1 MGQVGLNNLTFQEV
15 AANGKSVQEMWL
27 NGSQIYA
34 AGDLWYGVRFTGSS
48 TDGVRTGNMQMHKD
62 LPVQSLFKG
71 CRLTSD
77 GTIKYFNATD
87 WDHYEDGSEVTN
99 SIEDGNDMV
108 ELPDAYYTVVVHGD
122 YDWEIRM
129 STYAIP
135 GYTKFNKQYVS
146 AYEAYSDGTTL
157 FSRKNQTPTVSK
169 NRITFLAEARKNR
182 NNHYAIYTYNAHKF
196 ITWCFVVEYATLN
209 SQKAINNVLTAEGYH
224 QGGLGDG
231 ITNGSK
237 KENGANRWAFV
248 PTGTTNSLGNSS
260 GQVQYSYVNTDA
272 EGTETQASQYANR
285 YRGIEN
291 PFGHIWKNCCDI
303 VVTGTDNKIYV
314 TNNKENFGIDKSL
327 YEDSGLTTLTTSN
340 RWVKRIT
347 NNAAADLFCQEG
359 GAGSTT
365 YFCDNYW
372 TNAVASDRTLLL
384 GACAGDGSSAGLFG
398 LYSRIDLGAALA
410 YIGTRLVYIP

>member
-27 NGSQIYA
+27 NGSQIYS
-34 AGDLWYGVRFTGSS
+34 AGDLWYGVRFSS
-48 TDGVRTGNMQMHKD
+48 SSPDGVRTGNMAYHKT
-62 LPVQSLFKG
+62 LPVQSQFRG
-71 CRLTSD
+71 CGMSNGSIVGYLKSD
-77 GTIKYFNATD
+77 DWTKYENNTNVDFNAVD
-87 WDHYEDGSEVTN
+87 
-99 SIEDGNDMV
+99 IMV
-108 ELPDAYYTVVVHGD
+108 ELPDAYYTVVEHGD
-122 YDWEIRM
+122 YDWEIRI

-135 GYTKFNKQYVS
+135 GYTKFDKQYVS

-157 FSRKNQTPTVSK
+157 FSRKGQTPTVNK
-169 NRITFLAEARKNR
+169 NRDAFLKEARKNR
-182 NNHYAIYTYNAHKF
+182 NNHYAMYTYNIHKF

-209 SQKAINNVLTAEGYH
+209 SQKAVNTALTEEGYH
-224 QGGLGDG
+224 QGGLGNG
-231 ITNGSK
+231 ITNGTK
-237 KENGANRWAFV
+237 KENGADRQAFV

-327 YEDSGLTTLTTSN
+327 YEDSGLTTLTTSGQ
-340 RWVKRIT
+340 WVKRIT
-347 NNAAADLFCQEG
+347 NNAAADLFCQES
-359 GAGSTT
+359 GASSTT
-365 YFCDNYW
+365 YFCDHYW
-372 TNAVASDRTLLL
+372 TNAIEADRTLLL
-384 GACAGDGSSAGLFG
+384 GANASSGSAAGFFV
-398 LYSRIDLGAALA
+398 LYSGGGLGNAGAAV
-410 YIGTRLVYIP
+410 GTRLVYIP

>member
-27 NGSQIYA
+27 NGSQIYS
-34 AGDLWYGVRFTGSS
+34 AGDLWYGVRFSS
-48 TDGVRTGNMQMHKD
+48 SSPDGVRTGNMTYHKT
-62 LPVQSLFKG
+62 LPVQSQFRG
-71 CRLTSD
+71 CGMSNGSIVGYLKSD
-77 GTIKYFNATD
+77 DWTKYENNTNVDFNAVD
-87 WDHYEDGSEVTN
+87 
-99 SIEDGNDMV
+99 IMV

-135 GYTKFNKQYVS
+135 GYTKFDKQYVS

-209 SQKAINNVLTAEGYH
+209 SQKNVNNVLTAEGYH
-224 QGGLGDG
+224 QGGLGSG
-231 ITNGSK
+231 ITTGAKKVNGKDVSSFVPCGTTDSLFNGSG
-237 KENGANRWAFV
+237 EVTYNY
-248 PTGTTNSLGNSS
+248 T
-260 GQVQYSYVNTDA
+260 NTDA
-272 EGTETQASQYANR
+272 EGAETQASTKANR

-291 PFGHIWKNCCDI
+291 PFGHVWKNCCDVI
-303 VVTGTDNKIYV
+303 LYGTDNKVYI
-314 TNNKENFGIDKSL
+314 TNNIENFGNDRSL
-327 YEDSGLTTLTTSN
+327 FVDSGLTTLTTSN
-340 RWVKRIT
+340 QWVKRIT

-359 GAGSTT
+359 GANYTT
-365 YFCDNYW
+365 YFCDHYW
-372 TNAVASDRTLLL
+372 TNAVEADRTLLL
-384 GACAGDGSSAGLFG
+384 GARTGNGSAAGLFV
-398 LYSRIDLGAALA
+398 LYSYDGLGIASAGV
-410 YIGTRLVYIP
+410 GTRLVYIP

>member
-27 NGSQIYA
+27 NGSQIYS
-34 AGDLWYGVRFTGSS
+34 AGDLWYGVRFSS
-48 TDGVRTGNMQMHKD
+48 SSPDGVRTGNMAYHKT
-62 LPVQSLFKG
+62 LPVQSQFRG
-71 CRLTSD
+71 CGMSNGSIVGYLKSD
-77 GTIKYFNATD
+77 DWTKYENNQAVDFNAVD
-87 WDHYEDGSEVTN
+87 
-99 SIEDGNDMV
+99 IMV
-108 ELPDAYYTVVVHGD
+108 ELPDAYYTVVEHGD

-135 GYTKFNKQYVS
+135 GYTKFDKQYVS

-157 FSRKNQTPTVSK
+157 FSRKGQTPTVSK

-182 NNHYAIYTYNAHKF
+182 NNHYAMYTYNVHKF

-209 SQKAINNVLTAEGYH
+209 SQKAVNDILTAEGYH
-224 QGGLGDG
+224 QGGLGNG
-231 ITNGSK
+231 ITSGTK
-237 KENGANRWAFV
+237 KENGADRWAFV
-248 PTGTTNSLGNSS
+248 PTGTTNSLGNGS

-327 YEDSGLTTLTTSN
+327 YEDSGLTTITTSN
-340 RWVKRIT
+340 QWVKRIT

-365 YFCDNYW
+365 YFCDRYW

-384 GACAGDGSSAGLFG
+384 GALASHGSAAGLFSLDSNVG
-398 LYSRIDLGAALA
+398 IGAAGA
-410 YIGTRLVYIP
+410 SVGTRLVYIP

>member
-48 TDGVRTGNMQMHKD
+48 PDGVRTGNMQMHKD

-99 SIEDGNDMV
+99 GIEDGNDMV

-157 FSRKNQTPTVSK
+157 FSRKNQTPTVNK

-182 NNHYAIYTYNAHKF
+182 NNHYAMYTYNVHKF
-196 ITWCFVVEYATLN
+196 ITWCYVVEYATLN
-209 SQKAINNVLTAEGYH
+209 SQKAVNAVLTEEGYH
-224 QGGLGDG
+224 QGGLGNG
-231 ITNGSK
+231 ITNGTK
-237 KENGANRWAFV
+237 KENGADRWAFV

-291 PFGHIWKNCCDI
+291 PFGHVQKGCCDVI
-303 VVTGTDNKIYV
+303 LYGTDNKVYI
-314 TNNKENFGIDKSL
+314 TNNIENFGNDRSL
-327 YEDSGLTTLTTSN
+327 FVDSGLTSYPTSGQL
-340 RWVKRIT
+340 VKKIN

-359 GAGSTT
+359 GASSTT
-365 YFCDNYW
+365 YFCDHYW
-372 TNAVASDRTLLL
+372 TNAVDSDRALLM
-384 GACAGDGSSAGLFG
+384 GAHSNGGSSAGLF
-398 LYSRIDLGAALA
+398 YLA
-410 YIGTRLVYIP
+410 SNYGTDTNVGNAGTRLVYIP

>member
-48 TDGVRTGNMQMHKD
+48 PDGVRTGNMAYHKT
-62 LPVQSLFKG
+62 LPVQSQFRG
-71 CRLTSD
+71 CGMSNGSIVGYLKSD
-77 GTIKYFNATD
+77 DWTKYENNTNVDFNAVD
-87 WDHYEDGSEVTN
+87 
-99 SIEDGNDMV
+99 IMV

-157 FSRKNQTPTVSK
+157 FSRKNQTPTVNK

-182 NNHYAIYTYNAHKF
+182 NNHYAMYTYNVHKF

-209 SQKAINNVLTAEGYH
+209 SQKAVNDILTAEGYH
-224 QGGLGDG
+224 QGGLGNG
-231 ITNGSK
+231 ITSGTKKVNGK
-237 KENGANRWAFV
+237 GVWAFV
-248 PTGTTNSLGNSS
+248 PCGTTDSLFNGS
-260 GQVQYSYVNTDA
+260 GEVTYNYTNTDA
-272 EGTETQASQYANR
+272 EGAETQASTKANR

-291 PFGHIWKNCCDI
+291 PFGHVWKNCCDVI
-303 VVTGTDNKIYV
+303 LYGTDNKVYI
-314 TNNKENFGIDKSL
+314 TNNIENFGNDKK
-327 YEDSGLTTLTTSN
+327 N
-340 RWVKRIT
+340 IKHKMCKKV
-347 NNAAADLFCQEG
+347 AAMNKLKHM
-359 GAGSTT
+359 T
-365 YFCDNYW
+365 YSEYRQQVCSHIGWMKHCNGI
-372 TNAVASDRTLLL
+372 NLLKKTIKYHQL
-384 GACAGDGSSAGLFG
+384 IEYARSS
-398 LYSRIDLGAALA
+398 
-410 YIGTRLVYIP
+410 

>member
-27 NGSQIYA
+27 NGSQIYS
-34 AGDLWYGVRFTGSS
+34 AGDLWYGVRFSS
-48 TDGVRTGNMQMHKD
+48 SSPDGVRTGNMAYHKT
-62 LPVQSLFKG
+62 LPVQSQFRG
-71 CRLTSD
+71 CGMSNGSIVGYLKSD
-77 GTIKYFNATD
+77 DWTKYENNQAVDFNAVD
-87 WDHYEDGSEVTN
+87 
-99 SIEDGNDMV
+99 IMV
-108 ELPDAYYTVVVHGD
+108 ELPDAYYTVVEHGD

-135 GYTKFNKQYVS
+135 GYTKFDKQYVS

-157 FSRKNQTPTVSK
+157 FSRKNQTPTVNK

-182 NNHYAIYTYNAHKF
+182 NNHYAMYTYNAHKF

-209 SQKAINNVLTAEGYH
+209 SQKNVNNVLTAEGYH
-224 QGGLGDG
+224 QGGLGSG
-231 ITNGSK
+231 IATGVKKVNGKDVYSFVPCGTTDSLFNGSG
-237 KENGANRWAFV
+237 EVTYNY
-248 PTGTTNSLGNSS
+248 T
-260 GQVQYSYVNTDA
+260 NTDA
-272 EGTETQASQYANR
+272 EGAETQASTKANR

-327 YEDSGLTTLTTSN
+327 YEDSGLTTLTTN
-340 RWVKRIT
+340 DQYVKRIT

-359 GAGSTT
+359 GANSTT
-365 YFCDNYW
+365 YFCDHYW
-372 TNAVASDRTLLL
+372 TNAVEADRTLLL
-384 GACAGDGSSAGLFG
+384 GANAGDSSAAGFFYLGSSV
-398 LYSRIDLGAALA
+398 DLGAALA
-410 YIGTRLVYIP
+410 GVGTRLVYIP

>member
-27 NGSQIYA
+27 NGSQIYS
-34 AGDLWYGVRFTGSS
+34 AGDLWYGVRFSS
-48 TDGVRTGNMQMHKD
+48 SSPDGVRTGNMAYHKT
-62 LPVQSLFKG
+62 LPVQSQFRG
-71 CRLTSD
+71 CGMSNGSIVGYLKSD
-77 GTIKYFNATD
+77 DWTKYENNQAVDFNAVD
-87 WDHYEDGSEVTN
+87 
-99 SIEDGNDMV
+99 IMV
-108 ELPDAYYTVVVHGD
+108 ELPDAYYTVVEHGD

-135 GYTKFNKQYVS
+135 GYTKFDKQYVS

-157 FSRKNQTPTVSK
+157 FSRKGQTPTVSK
-169 NRITFLAEARKNR
+169 NRDAFLKEARKNR
-182 NNHYAIYTYNAHKF
+182 NNHYAMYTYNIHKF

-209 SQKAINNVLTAEGYH
+209 SQKAVNDILTAEGYH
-224 QGGLGDG
+224 QGGLG
-231 ITNGSK
+231 NGVTSGTK
-237 KENGANRWAFV
+237 KENGADRWAFV
-248 PTGTTNSLGNSS
+248 PTGTTNSLGNGS

-340 RWVKRIT
+340 QWVKRIT

-365 YFCDNYW
+365 YFCDHCW
-372 TNAVASDRTLLL
+372 MNAVASDRTLLL
-384 GACAGDGSSAGLFG
+384 GAVAGFGSAAGLFA
-398 LYSRIDLGAALA
+398 LASNYDLGGATAHV
-410 YIGTRLVYIP
+410 GTRLVYIP

>member
-48 TDGVRTGNMQMHKD
+48 PDGVRTGNMAYHKT
-62 LPVQSLFKG
+62 LPVQSQFRG
-71 CRLTSD
+71 CGMSNGSIVGYLKSD
-77 GTIKYFNATD
+77 DWTKYENNTNVDFNAVD
-87 WDHYEDGSEVTN
+87 
-99 SIEDGNDMV
+99 IMV
-108 ELPDAYYTVVVHGD
+108 ELPDAYYTVVEHGD
-122 YDWEIRM
+122 YDWEIRI

-135 GYTKFNKQYVS
+135 GYTKFDKQYVS

-157 FSRKNQTPTVSK
+157 FSRKGQTPTVNK
-169 NRITFLAEARKNR
+169 NRDAFLKEARKNR
-182 NNHYAIYTYNAHKF
+182 NNHYAMYTYNIHKF

-209 SQKAINNVLTAEGYH
+209 SQKNVNNVLTVEGYH
-224 QGGLGDG
+224 QGGLGNG
-231 ITNGSK
+231 ITNGTK
-237 KENGANRWAFV
+237 KENGADRWAFV

-291 PFGHIWKNCCDI
+291 PFGHVWKNCCDI

-327 YEDSGLTTLTTSN
+327 YEDSGLTTITTSN
-340 RWVKRIT
+340 QWVKRIT

-359 GAGSTT
+359 GASSTT
-365 YFCDNYW
+365 YFCDHYW
-372 TNAVASDRTLLL
+372 TNAIEADRTLLL
-384 GACAGDGSSAGLFG
+384 GAVAGYGSVAGFFVLA
-398 LYSRIDLGAALA
+398 SNSDLGSASANV
-410 YIGTRLVYIP
+410 GTRLVYIP

>member
-27 NGSQIYA
+27 NGSQIYS
-34 AGDLWYGVRFTGSS
+34 AGDLWYGVRFSS
-48 TDGVRTGNMQMHKD
+48 SSPDGVRTGNMTYHKT
-62 LPVQSLFKG
+62 LPVQSQFRG
-71 CRLTSD
+71 CGMSNGSIVGYLKSD
-77 GTIKYFNATD
+77 DWTKYENNTNVDFNAVD
-87 WDHYEDGSEVTN
+87 
-99 SIEDGNDMV
+99 IMV

-157 FSRKNQTPTVSK
+157 FSRKNQTPTVNK
-169 NRITFLAEARKNR
+169 NRIIFLAEARKNR

-224 QGGLGDG
+224 QGGLGNGVTTGTKKVNGKGVYSFVPCGSTDG
-231 ITNGSK
+231 LGNGSG
-237 KENGANRWAFV
+237 EFTYNY
-248 PTGTTNSLGNSS
+248 T
-260 GQVQYSYVNTDA
+260 NTDA
-272 EGTETQASQYANR
+272 EGAETQANTKANR

-291 PFGHIWKNCCDI
+291 PFGHIWKDCCDI

-327 YEDSGLTTLTTSN
+327 YEDSGLTTLTTGDQ
-340 RWVKRIT
+340 WVKRIT

-365 YFCDNYW
+365 YFCDYYW

-384 GACAGDGSSAGLFG
+384 GARAGNGSYAGLFG
-398 LYSRIDLGAALA
+398 LGSHYGLGAASA
-410 YIGTRLVYIP
+410 DVGTRLVYIP

>member
-27 NGSQIYA
+27 NGSQIYS
-34 AGDLWYGVRFTGSS
+34 AGDLWYGVRFSS
-48 TDGVRTGNMQMHKD
+48 SSPDGVRTGNMTYHKT
-62 LPVQSLFKG
+62 LPVQSQFRG
-71 CRLTSD
+71 CGMSNGSIVGYLKSD
-77 GTIKYFNATD
+77 DWTKYENNTNVDFNAVD
-87 WDHYEDGSEVTN
+87 
-99 SIEDGNDMV
+99 IMV

-224 QGGLGDG
+224 QGGLGNGVTTGTKKVNGKDVYSFVPCGSTDG
-231 ITNGSK
+231 LGNGSG
-237 KENGANRWAFV
+237 EFTYNY
-248 PTGTTNSLGNSS
+248 T
-260 GQVQYSYVNTDA
+260 NTDA
-272 EGTETQASQYANR
+272 EGAETQANTKANR

-340 RWVKRIT
+340 QWVKRIT

-365 YFCDNYW
+365 YFCDHYW

-384 GACAGDGSSAGLFG
+384 GANAGDGSLAGFFSLDSSYG
-398 LYSRIDLGAALA
+398 LGFA
-410 YIGTRLVYIP
+410 YAFVGTRLVYIP

>member
-27 NGSQIYA
+27 NGSQIYS
-34 AGDLWYGVRFTGSS
+34 AGDLWYGVRFSS
-48 TDGVRTGNMQMHKD
+48 SSPDGVRTGNMTYHKT
-62 LPVQSLFKG
+62 LPVQSQFRG
-71 CRLTSD
+71 CGMSNGSIVGYLKSD
-77 GTIKYFNATD
+77 DWTKYENNTNVDFNAVD
-87 WDHYEDGSEVTN
+87 
-99 SIEDGNDMV
+99 IMV

-224 QGGLGDG
+224 QGGLGNGVTTGTKKVNGKDVYSFVPCGSTDG
-231 ITNGSK
+231 LGNGSG
-237 KENGANRWAFV
+237 EFTYNY
-248 PTGTTNSLGNSS
+248 T
-260 GQVQYSYVNTDA
+260 NTDA
-272 EGTETQASQYANR
+272 EGAETQANTKANR

-314 TNNKENFGIDKSL
+314 TNNKENFSIDKSL
-327 YEDSGLTTLTTSN
+327 YEDSGLTTLTTSEQ
-340 RWVKRIT
+340 WVKRIT

-365 YFCDNYW
+365 YFCDYYW
-372 TNAVASDRTLLL
+372 TNAVEADRTLLL
-384 GACAGDGSSAGLFG
+384 GADAGCGSGVGFFV
-398 LYSRIDLGAALA
+398 LYSNSGLGHAAA
-410 YIGTRLVYIP
+410 SVGTRLVYIP

>member
-27 NGSQIYA
+27 NGSQIYS
-34 AGDLWYGVRFTGSS
+34 AGDLWYGVRFSS
-48 TDGVRTGNMQMHKD
+48 SSPDGVRTGNMTYHKT
-62 LPVQSLFKG
+62 LPVQSQFRG
-71 CRLTSD
+71 CGMSNGSIVGYLKSD
-77 GTIKYFNATD
+77 DWTKYENNTNVDFNAVD
-87 WDHYEDGSEVTN
+87 
-99 SIEDGNDMV
+99 IMV

-224 QGGLGDG
+224 QGGLGNGVTTGTKKVNGKDVYSFVPCGSTDG
-231 ITNGSK
+231 LGNGSG
-237 KENGANRWAFV
+237 EFTYNY
-248 PTGTTNSLGNSS
+248 T
-260 GQVQYSYVNTDA
+260 NTDA
-272 EGTETQASQYANR
+272 EGAETQANTKANR

-291 PFGHIWKNCCDI
+291 PFGHVWKNCCDI

-327 YEDSGLTTLTTSN
+327 YEDSGLTTLTTGGQ
-340 RWVKRIT
+340 WVKRIT

-359 GAGSTT
+359 RADSTT
-365 YFCDNYW
+365 YFCDNHW
-372 TNAVASDRTLLL
+372 TNAVEADRTLLL
-384 GACAGDGSSAGLFG
+384 GASAGSGSSAGLFYLASDAG
-398 LYSRIDLGAALA
+398 LGYALA
-410 YIGTRLVYIP
+410 YVGTRLVYIP

>member
-27 NGSQIYA
+27 NGSQIYS
-34 AGDLWYGVRFTGSS
+34 AGDLWYGVRFSS
-48 TDGVRTGNMQMHKD
+48 SSPDGVRTGNMAYHKT
-62 LPVQSLFKG
+62 LPVQSQFRG
-71 CRLTSD
+71 CGMSNGSIVGYLKSD
-77 GTIKYFNATD
+77 DWTKYENNTNVDFNAVD
-87 WDHYEDGSEVTN
+87 
-99 SIEDGNDMV
+99 IMV
-108 ELPDAYYTVVVHGD
+108 ELPDAYYTVVEHGD

-135 GYTKFNKQYVS
+135 GYTKFDKQYVS

-157 FSRKNQTPTVSK
+157 FSRKGQTPTVNK
-169 NRITFLAEARKNR
+169 NRDTFLKEARKNR
-182 NNHYAIYTYNAHKF
+182 NNHYAMYTYNAHKF

-209 SQKAINNVLTAEGYH
+209 SQKNVNNVLTEEGYH
-224 QGGLGDG
+224 QGGLGNG
-231 ITNGSK
+231 ITKGTK
-237 KENGANRWAFV
+237 KENGADRWAFV

-327 YEDSGLTTLTTSN
+327 YEDSGLTTLTTN
-340 RWVKRIT
+340 GQWVKRIT

-359 GAGSTT
+359 GADSTT
-365 YFCDNYW
+365 YFCDHYW
-372 TNAVASDRTLLL
+372 TNADDSNRTLLL
-384 GACAGDGSSAGLFG
+384 GARAGNGSNAGLFHLSSGIG
-398 LYSRIDLGAALA
+398 LSYVDV
-410 YIGTRLVYIP
+410 YVGTRLVYIP

>member
-1 MGQVGLNNLTFQEV
+1 MGQVGLNNLTFKEV

-27 NGSQIYA
+27 NGSQIYS
-34 AGDLWYGVRFTGSS
+34 AGDLWYGVRFSS
-48 TDGVRTGNMQMHKD
+48 SSPDGVRTGNMAYHKT
-62 LPVQSLFKG
+62 LPVQSQFRG
-71 CRLTSD
+71 CGMSNGSIVGYLKSD
-77 GTIKYFNATD
+77 DWTKYENNQAVDFNAVD
-87 WDHYEDGSEVTN
+87 
-99 SIEDGNDMV
+99 IMV
-108 ELPDAYYTVVVHGD
+108 ELPDAYYTVVEHGD

-135 GYTKFNKQYVS
+135 GYTKFDKQYVS

-157 FSRKNQTPTVSK
+157 FSRKGQTPTVSK

-182 NNHYAIYTYNAHKF
+182 NNHYAMYTYNVHKF

-209 SQKAINNVLTAEGYH
+209 SQKAVNDILTAEGYH
-224 QGGLGDG
+224 QGGLGNG
-231 ITNGSK
+231 ITNGTK
-237 KENGANRWAFV
+237 KENGADRWAFV

-327 YEDSGLTTLTTSN
+327 YEDSGLTTLTTN
-340 RWVKRIT
+340 GQWVKRIT

-359 GAGSTT
+359 GASSTT
-365 YFCDNYW
+365 YFCDHYW
-372 TNAVASDRTLLL
+372 TNAIEADRTLLL
-384 GACAGDGSSAGLFG
+384 GAVAGYGSSAGLFCLSSNFG
-398 LYSRIDLGAALA
+398 LGGAAA
-410 YIGTRLVYIP
+410 HVGTRLVYIP